1 MTLADYFHLGS
12 ASQKLVLTILKATQV
27 SEAAGINNLSGRILK
42 IGAKALSK
50 IISDL
55 CNLSITS

>member
-27 SEAAGINNLSGRILK
+27 SEAAGINNLSGRVLK

>member
-1 MTLADYFHLGS
+1 MTLVDYFHLGS

-27 SEAAGINNLSGRILK
+27 SEAAGINNLSGRVLK